1 VLPDRCTRAA
11 CSCDLSRLVRGVG
24 EDGGEDESE
33 QESCVNVRRRA
44 MNPDTG
50 EESLL
55 DKERG
60 ECGEASN
67 TEIGVGSDSNEA
79 VDILEGEDEA
89 EAETVEMYDKR
100 DDADIEAGGEL

>member
-1 VLPDRCTRAA
+1 M
-11 CSCDLSRLVRGVG
+11 RGVG
-24 EDGGEDESE
+24 EDGGEYESE

-44 MNPDTG
+44 MNPVTG

-67 TEIGVGSDSNEA
+67 TEIGVIGSDLNEA
-79 VDILEGEDEA
+79 VDILEDEDEA

-100 DDADIEAGGEL
+100 DDADIEADGELWKC